1 MSTSCKVM
9 EYIGLWY
16 EIVDCVQHEH
26 ADVMGVFLRNI
37 VKKG

>member
-1 MSTSCKVM
+1 MCMMVM
-9 EYIGLWY
+9 WMCSEL
-16 EIVDCVQHEH
+16 VDCVQHEH